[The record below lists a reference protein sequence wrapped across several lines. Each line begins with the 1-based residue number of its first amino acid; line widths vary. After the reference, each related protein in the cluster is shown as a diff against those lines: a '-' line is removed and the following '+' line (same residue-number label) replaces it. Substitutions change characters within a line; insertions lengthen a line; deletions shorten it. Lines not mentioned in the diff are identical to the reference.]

1 MKEEKVKNTMQEL
14 PKGIKTMSKWWTKA
28 KTTRSKKD
36 RSGSFNFDLYLEYL
50 EVLKTNYNSI

>member
-1 MKEEKVKNTMQEL
+1 MNKNTMQEL

>member
-1 MKEEKVKNTMQEL
+1 MNRNTLQEL
-14 PKGIKTMSKWWTKA
+14 PPRIKTMSKWWTKE

-36 RSGSFNFDLYLEYL
+36 RSGSFNFQLYLDYL